1 MGWWSQQKV
10 IPQNH
15 LNHAPSNKPF
25 LLNLIKGSPTFKGP
39 LNIVWFRWPAA
50 SSDNVSKTYT
60 FSLLLIK
67 LGTQV
72 CLCVSFSNFWRST
85 PNLEAP
91 RQQWPGP
98 TKQGLNIT
106 GISESLL
113 QDCFNY
119 LERFWSIQ
127 RITCQSSRLSCASV
141 RCMTPF
147 PAAAP
152 IPQCPKGSLCL
163 TLQRKLQKDSA
174 HRDESITG
182 WVLAHVVRLWKL
194 LPWCWCCLS
203 GDETYVCPSPQG
215 HICCGEWAY
224 SEFECKFSVW
234 LNRYIHLFL
243 WKEVL
248 VFIKFSKGGSNPEK
262 RLRDM
267 NTQHV

>member
-60 FSLLLIK
+60 FSLLFIK

-72 CLCVSFSNFWRST
+72 CLCVSFSNFWRGT
-85 PNLEAP
+85 PNLEAL

-113 QDCFNY
+113 QDGFNY
-119 LERFWSIQ
+119 IERFWSIQ
-127 RITCQSSRLSCASV
+127 RITCQSSRLVLGVWHRSLCS
-141 RCMTPF
+141 
-147 PAAAP
+147 
-152 IPQCPKGSLCL
+152 IPQCPTGSLCL
-163 TLQRKLQKDSA
+163 TLQRKLQKVSA

-182 WVLAHVVRLWKL
+182 RALAHVVRLWKL
-194 LPWCWCCLS
+194 LPWYWCCLS
-203 GDETYVCPSPQG
+203 GGETYVCPSPQG
-215 HICCGEWAY
+215 HICCGEGAY

-234 LNRYIHLFL
+234 LNRCVHLFL